1 MEKILEAKNISKQ
14 YPGVVALDD
23 VSFNVYKGKVNVLVG
38 ENGAGKSTLMKILS
52 GVERQTSGEIY
63 LNGEKLEIFSTNDA
77 ENNSIG
83 IIHQELNLFPNLTVH
98 ENIFMGHE
106 ILDSYKIIDTSKQ
119 IKITNELLAKLNQ
132 DINAKTLVESL
143 RIGQQQ
149 IIEIAKA
156 LAKKTKIL
164 IMDEPSS
171 ALSKKEVS
179 VMFDVIAELKK
190 QEVTIIYISH
200 KLEEIMQIGDVI
212 TILRDSKFICEE
224 LINKIDIPWITEN
237 MVGMKSFEAVNT
249 KKVETGP
256 KIIEL
261 KSISL
266 KKKESE
272 EYILENINFNSSSG
286 EILSIY
292 GLMGSG
298 RTELLEIIMGLNRDF
313 KGEIYLQNEIL
324 KPSSI
329 SERIRDG
336 IVLVPEDRQGQGLVQ
351 SLSIL
356 SNTLLSKI
364 SRRIKDFYLNANLE
378 KKIVTKAID
387 YLGIKVSNYN
397 NVITSLSGGNQQKV
411 VIAKSLETEPRLLML
426 DEPTRGIDI
435 GAKQE
440 IFYIMKKLAEK
451 GLSIIFV
458 SSEIKEVLA
467 VADRVI
473 VLAKGKINKELI
485 GGEITEDNL
494 VKFSQG

>member
-14 YPGVVALDD
+14 YPGVVALDN

-52 GVERQTSGEIY
+52 GVERQSSGEIY
-63 LNGEKLEIFSTNDA
+63 LNNKNLNIFSTNDA
-77 ENNSIG
+77 EKNSIG

-106 ILDSYKIIDTSKQ
+106 ILDRYKTIDTKKQ
-119 IKITNELLAKLNQ
+119 IKITNELLSKLNQ
-132 DINAKTLVESL
+132 DIDAKTLVESL

-179 VMFDVIAELKK
+179 VLFNVIEELKK

-249 KKVETGP
+249 QKVKKGP

-272 EYILENINFNSSSG
+272 EYILDDVNFNSSSG

-313 KGEIYLQNEIL
+313 QGEIYLEDKIL
-324 KPSSI
+324 KASSI
-329 SERIRDG
+329 SERISDG

-364 SRRIKDFYLNANLE
+364 SRRFKDFYLNAKLE

-473 VLAKGKINKELI
+473 VLAKGKINKELM

-494 VKFSQG
+494 VKYSQG

>member
-14 YPGVVALDD
+14 YPGVVALDN

-52 GVERQTSGEIY
+52 GVERQSSGEIY
-63 LNGEKLEIFSTNDA
+63 LNNKKLDIFSTNDA
-77 ENNSIG
+77 EKNSIG

-106 ILDSYKIIDTSKQ
+106 ILDRYKTIDTKQQ
-119 IKITNELLAKLNQ
+119 IKITNELLSKLNQ
-132 DINAKTLVESL
+132 DIDAKTLVESL

-179 VMFDVIAELKK
+179 VLFNVIEELKK

-249 KKVETGP
+249 QKVKKGP

-272 EYILENINFNSSSG
+272 EYILDDV
-286 EILSIY
+286 
-292 GLMGSG
+292 
-298 RTELLEIIMGLNRDF
+298 NRI
-313 KGEIYLQNEIL
+313 E
-324 KPSSI
+324 
-329 SERIRDG
+329 
-336 IVLVPEDRQGQGLVQ
+336 
-351 SLSIL
+351 
-356 SNTLLSKI
+356 
-364 SRRIKDFYLNANLE
+364 
-378 KKIVTKAID
+378 
-387 YLGIKVSNYN
+387 
-397 NVITSLSGGNQQKV
+397 
-411 VIAKSLETEPRLLML
+411 
-426 DEPTRGIDI
+426 
-435 GAKQE
+435 
-440 IFYIMKKLAEK
+440 
-451 GLSIIFV
+451 
-458 SSEIKEVLA
+458 
-467 VADRVI
+467 
-473 VLAKGKINKELI
+473 LAKIMLGLED
-485 GGEITEDNL
+485 GSFITAFEVGIRMNVTSFFVMKNNQL
-494 VKFSQG
+494 FYRYHLLKVF

>member
-14 YPGVVALDD
+14 YPGVFALDN
-23 VSFNVYKGKVNVLVG
+23 VSFDVYKGKVNVLVG

-52 GVERQTSGEIY
+52 GVERQSSGEIY
-63 LNGEKLEIFSTNDA
+63 LNNTQLEIFSTNDA
-77 ENNSIG
+77 EMNSIG

-106 ILDSYKIIDTSKQ
+106 MLDRYKTIDTKQQ
-119 IKITNELLAKLNQ
+119 IKITNELLSKLNQ
-132 DINAKTLVESL
+132 DIDAKTLVESL

-179 VMFDVIAELKK
+179 VLFNVIEELKK

-249 KKVETGP
+249 QKVKKGP

-272 EYILENINFNSSSG
+272 EYILDDVNFNSSSG

-298 RTELLEIIMGLNRDF
+298 RTELLEIIMGLNKDF
-313 KGEIYLQNEIL
+313 KGEIYLEDKIL
-324 KPSSI
+324 KASSI
-329 SERIRDG
+329 SERISDG

-364 SRRIKDFYLNANLE
+364 SRRFKDFYLNAKSE
-378 KKIVTKAID
+378 KKIVTKAIE

-473 VLAKGKINKELI
+473 VLAKGKINKELM

-494 VKFSQG
+494 VKYSQG

>member
-52 GVERQTSGEIY
+52 GVERQSSGQIY
-63 LNGEKLEIFSTNDA
+63 LNNKKLDIFSTNDA
-77 ENNSIG
+77 EKNSIG

-106 ILDSYKIIDTSKQ
+106 MLDRYKTIDTKKQ
-119 IKITNELLAKLNQ
+119 IKITNELLLKLNQ
-132 DINAKTLVESL
+132 DIDAKTLVESL

-179 VMFDVIAELKK
+179 VLFNVIEELKK

-249 KKVETGP
+249 QKVKKGP

-272 EYILENINFNSSSG
+272 EYILDDVNFKYSSSYDPTTVSIFETDSNVPTKYLLKKRVRALSG
-286 EILSIY
+286 ELKEQLVTFTTATKYDKIVLGNPNVIEIISCTDSDGNSWYEVMSLGQDTIVDQMENNSTNSPDLQAY
-292 GLMGSG
+292 SGDTPYLMKLRRTPRRFVTYLRDDNRMEIRFGSG
-298 RTELLEIIMGLNRDF
+298 ISDNPDEEL
-313 KGEIYLQNEIL
+313 
-324 KPSSI
+324 
-329 SERIRDG
+329 
-336 IVLVPEDRQGQGLVQ
+336 
-351 SLSIL
+351 
-356 SNTLLSKI
+356 
-364 SRRIKDFYLNANLE
+364 
-378 KKIVTKAID
+378 KAI
-387 YLGIKVSNYN
+387 IK
-397 NVITSLSGGNQQKV
+397 L
-411 VIAKSLETEPRLLML
+411 
-426 DEPTRGIDI
+426 
-435 GAKQE
+435 
-440 IFYIMKKLAEK
+440 KLNK
-451 GLSIIFV
+451 GL
-458 SSEIKEVLA
+458 
-467 VADRVI
+467 
-473 VLAKGKINKELI
+473 
-485 GGEITEDNL
+485 
-494 VKFSQG
+494 

>member
-52 GVERQTSGEIY
+52 GVERQSSGEIY
-63 LNGEKLEIFSTNDA
+63 LNNNKLNIFSTNDA
-77 ENNSIG
+77 EKNSIG

-106 ILDSYKIIDTSKQ
+106 ILDRYKTIDTKQQ
-119 IKITNELLAKLNQ
+119 IKITNELLSKLNQ
-132 DINAKTLVESL
+132 DIDAKTLVESL

-179 VMFDVIAELKK
+179 VLFNVIEELKK

-249 KKVETGP
+249 QKVKKGP

-272 EYILENINFNSSSG
+272 EYILDDVNFNSSSG

-313 KGEIYLQNEIL
+313 QGEIYLEDKIL
-324 KPSSI
+324 KASSI
-329 SERIRDG
+329 SERISDG

-364 SRRIKDFYLNANLE
+364 SRRFKDFYLNAKSE
-378 KKIVTKAID
+378 KKIVTKAIE

-473 VLAKGKINKELI
+473 VLAKGKINKELM

-494 VKFSQG
+494 VKYSQG

>member
-106 ILDSYKIIDTSKQ
+106 ILDRYKTIDTSQQ

-132 DINAKTLVESL
+132 DINAKTSVESL

-249 KKVETGP
+249 KKIETGP

-364 SRRIKDFYLNANLE
+364 SRRIKDFYLNSNLE

-397 NVITSLSGGNQQKV
+397 NLITSLSGGNQQKV

-473 VLAKGKINKELI
+473 VLAKGKINKELM

>member
-52 GVERQTSGEIY
+52 GVERQSSGEIY
-63 LNGEKLEIFSTNDA
+63 LNNNKLNIFSTNDA
-77 ENNSIG
+77 EKNSIG

-106 ILDSYKIIDTSKQ
+106 MLDRYKIIDTKKQ
-119 IKITNELLAKLNQ
+119 IKITNELLLKLNQ
-132 DINAKTLVESL
+132 DIDAKTLVESL

-179 VMFDVIAELKK
+179 VLFNVIEELKK

-249 KKVETGP
+249 QKVKKGP

-272 EYILENINFNSSSG
+272 EYILDDVNFNSSSG

-298 RTELLEIIMGLNRDF
+298 RTELLEIIMGLNKDF
-313 KGEIYLQNEIL
+313 QGEIYLEDKIL
-324 KPSSI
+324 KASSI
-329 SERIRDG
+329 SERISDG

-364 SRRIKDFYLNANLE
+364 SRRFKDFYLNAKSE
-378 KKIVTKAID
+378 KKIVTKAIE

-473 VLAKGKINKELI
+473 VLAKGKINKELM

-494 VKFSQG
+494 VKYSQG

>member
-1 MEKILEAKNISKQ
+1 MEEILEAKNISKQ
-14 YPGVVALDD
+14 YPGVVALDN

-52 GVERQTSGEIY
+52 GVERQSSGEIY
-63 LNGEKLEIFSTNDA
+63 LNNKKLNIFSTNDA
-77 ENNSIG
+77 EKNSIG

-106 ILDSYKIIDTSKQ
+106 MLDRYKIIDTKKQ
-119 IKITNELLAKLNQ
+119 IKITNELLSKLNQ
-132 DINAKTLVESL
+132 DIDAKTLVESL

-179 VMFDVIAELKK
+179 VLFNVIEELKK

-249 KKVETGP
+249 QKVKKGP

-272 EYILENINFNSSSG
+272 EYILDDVNFNSSSG

-298 RTELLEIIMGLNRDF
+298 RTELLEIIMGLNKDF
-313 KGEIYLQNEIL
+313 QGEIYLEDKIL
-324 KPSSI
+324 KASSI
-329 SERIRDG
+329 SERISDG

-364 SRRIKDFYLNANLE
+364 SRRFKDFYLNAKLE
-378 KKIVTKAID
+378 KKIVTKAIE

-473 VLAKGKINKELI
+473 VLAKGKINKELM

-494 VKFSQG
+494 VKYSQG

>member
-14 YPGVVALDD
+14 YPGVVALDN

-52 GVERQTSGEIY
+52 GVERQSSGEIY
-63 LNGEKLEIFSTNDA
+63 LNNNKLNIFSTNDA
-77 ENNSIG
+77 EKNSIG

-106 ILDSYKIIDTSKQ
+106 ILDRYKTIDTKQQ
-119 IKITNELLAKLNQ
+119 IKITNELLSKLNQ
-132 DINAKTLVESL
+132 DIDAKTLVESL

-164 IMDEPSS
+164 IMDEPTS

-179 VMFDVIAELKK
+179 VLFNVIEELKK

-249 KKVETGP
+249 QKVKKGP

-272 EYILENINFNSSSG
+272 EYILDDVNFNSSSG

-313 KGEIYLQNEIL
+313 QGEIYLEDKIL
-324 KPSSI
+324 KVSTI
-329 SERIRDG
+329 SERISDG

-364 SRRIKDFYLNANLE
+364 SRRFKDFYLNAKSE
-378 KKIVTKAID
+378 KKIVTKAIE

-473 VLAKGKINKELI
+473 VLAKGKINKELM

-494 VKFSQG
+494 VKYSQG

>member
-52 GVERQTSGEIY
+52 GVERQSSGEIY
-63 LNGEKLEIFSTNDA
+63 LNNKKLEIFSTNDA
-77 ENNSIG
+77 EINSIG
-83 IIHQELNLFPNLTVH
+83 IIHQELNLFPNLAVH

-106 ILDSYKIIDTSKQ
+106 ILDSYKTIDTKQQ
-119 IKITNELLAKLNQ
+119 IKITNELLSKLNQ
-132 DINAKTLVESL
+132 DIEAKTLVESL

-179 VMFDVIAELKK
+179 VLFNVIEELKK

-200 KLEEIMQIGDVI
+200 KLEDIMQIGDVI

-249 KKVETGP
+249 KKIKLGP

-272 EYILENINFNSSSG
+272 EYILDNVNLNSSSG

-298 RTELLEIIMGLNRDF
+298 RTELLEIIMGLNKDF
-313 KGEIYLQNEIL
+313 KGEIYLEDKIL
-324 KPSSI
+324 KASSI
-329 SERIRDG
+329 SERISDG

-364 SRRIKDFYLNANLE
+364 SRRFKDFYLNAKSE
-378 KKIVTKAID
+378 KKIVTKAIE

-397 NVITSLSGGNQQKV
+397 NVITSLSGGNQEKV

-473 VLAKGKINKELI
+473 VLAKGKINKELM

-494 VKFSQG
+494 VKYSQG

>member
-1 MEKILEAKNISKQ
+1 M
-14 YPGVVALDD
+14 LDR
-23 VSFNVYKGKVNVLVG
+23 YK
-38 ENGAGKSTLMKILS
+38 T
-52 GVERQTSGEIY
+52 
-63 LNGEKLEIFSTNDA
+63 
-77 ENNSIG
+77 
-83 IIHQELNLFPNLTVH
+83 
-98 ENIFMGHE
+98 
-106 ILDSYKIIDTSKQ
+106 IDTKKQ
-119 IKITNELLAKLNQ
+119 IKITNELLLKLNQ
-132 DINAKTLVESL
+132 DIDAKTLVESL

-179 VMFDVIAELKK
+179 VLFNVIEELKK

-249 KKVETGP
+249 QKVKKGP

-272 EYILENINFNSSSG
+272 EYILDDVNFNSSSG

-313 KGEIYLQNEIL
+313 KGEIYLEDKIL
-324 KPSSI
+324 KASSI
-329 SERIRDG
+329 SERISDG

-364 SRRIKDFYLNANLE
+364 SRRFKDFYLNAKSE
-378 KKIVTKAID
+378 KKIVTKAIE

-473 VLAKGKINKELI
+473 VLAKGKINKELM

-494 VKFSQG
+494 VKYSQG

>member
-14 YPGVVALDD
+14 YPGVVALDN

-52 GVERQTSGEIY
+52 GVERQSSGEIY
-63 LNGEKLEIFSTNDA
+63 LNNNKLNIFSTNDA
-77 ENNSIG
+77 EKNSIG

-106 ILDSYKIIDTSKQ
+106 ILDRYKTIDTKQQ
-119 IKITNELLAKLNQ
+119 IKITNELLSKLNQ
-132 DINAKTLVESL
+132 DIDAKTLVESL

-179 VMFDVIAELKK
+179 VLFNVIEELKK

-249 KKVETGP
+249 QKVKKGP

-272 EYILENINFNSSSG
+272 EYILDDVNFNSSSG

-298 RTELLEIIMGLNRDF
+298 RTELLEIIMGLNKDF
-313 KGEIYLQNEIL
+313 KGEIYLEDKIL
-324 KPSSI
+324 KASSI
-329 SERIRDG
+329 SERISDG

-364 SRRIKDFYLNANLE
+364 SRRFKDFYLNAKSE
-378 KKIVTKAID
+378 KKIVTKAIE

-473 VLAKGKINKELI
+473 VLAKGKINKELM

-494 VKFSQG
+494 VKYSQG